1 MTPLSAPAK
10 INLGLRVLR
19 RRADGYH
26 EIESLFLPLD
36 LADEI
41 RLAVEPALHASVRL
55 SLAPTPLS
63 VPYGDENLAAR
74 AARAFLEAA
83 GLSCRVDIELAK
95 HTPVAAG
102 LGGGSSDAGAV
113 LRGLAAQFPEA
124 LDDEALAS
132 LALALL
138 LNRTIL
144 GAGFF
149 RTAFFLP
156 VITSTIAIA
165 VVWLWVYDDNNGLLN
180 LILRGLGFQPVRWL
194 TSSKTALL
202 SVIIM
207 NVWRNSGYHM
217 VIFLAGLQSIP
228 ETLYEAATI
237 DGVNTFQRFRY
248 ITWPLLVP
256 TTVFVLI
263 TNTIFTFQVFGPIY
277 VMTGGG
283 PARSTSVIVYYLY
296 QRAFEFQEMGYA
308 SAVAWIIFIILIG
321 LTLFQLWLSRNKEK
335 IW

>member
-1 MTPLSAPAK
+1 MSGPYSHR
-10 INLGLRVLR
+10 INRLLGLTPEFWQALKNT
-19 RRADGYH
+19 
-26 EIESLFLPLD
+26 FLYT
-36 LADEI
+36 
-41 RLAVEPALHASVRL
+41 VGV
-55 SLAPTPLS
+55 
-63 VPYGDENLAAR
+63 VPFGAA
-74 AARAFLEAA
+74 
-83 GLSCRVDIELAK
+83 
-95 HTPVAAG
+95 
-102 LGGGSSDAGAV
+102 
-113 LRGLAAQFPEA
+113 
-124 LDDEALAS
+124 AS

-144 GAGFF
+144 GSGFF

-165 VVWLWVYDDNNGLLN
+165 VVWLWVYDDNIGLLN

-202 SVIIM
+202 SMIIM
-207 NVWRNSGYHM
+207 NVWRNAGYHM

-228 ETLYEAATI
+228 ESLYEAATI

>member
-1 MTPLSAPAK
+1 MGSLRSALHSP
-10 INLGLRVLR
+10 LR
-19 RRADGYH
+19 REDFFTG
-26 EIESLFLPLD
+26 I
-36 LADEI
+36 I
-41 RLAVEPALHASVRL
+41 C
-55 SLAPTPLS
+55 LAPSLLVIAFFVVFPIIFSLYLSFHEWAILTPDKPFVGLDNFERMFS
-63 VPYGDENLAAR
+63 TPEFWQALKNTFLYTVGVVPVGAA
-74 AARAFLEAA
+74 
-83 GLSCRVDIELAK
+83 
-95 HTPVAAG
+95 
-102 LGGGSSDAGAV
+102 
-113 LRGLAAQFPEA
+113 
-124 LDDEALAS
+124 AS

-144 GAGFF
+144 GSGFF

-165 VVWLWVYDDNNGLLN
+165 VVWLWVYDDNIGLLN

-202 SVIIM
+202 SMIIM
-207 NVWRNSGYHM
+207 NVWRNAGYHM

-228 ETLYEAATI
+228 ESLYEAATI

>member
-1 MTPLSAPAK
+1 MGS
-10 INLGLRVLR
+10 LRSVLHSPLR
-19 RRADGYH
+19 REDFFTG
-26 EIESLFLPLD
+26 I
-36 LADEI
+36 I
-41 RLAVEPALHASVRL
+41 C
-55 SLAPTPLS
+55 LAPSLLVIAFFVVFPIIFSLYLSFHEWAILTPDKPFVGLDNFERMFS
-63 VPYGDENLAAR
+63 TPEFWQALKNTFLYTVGVVPFGAA
-74 AARAFLEAA
+74 
-83 GLSCRVDIELAK
+83 
-95 HTPVAAG
+95 
-102 LGGGSSDAGAV
+102 
-113 LRGLAAQFPEA
+113 
-124 LDDEALAS
+124 AS

-144 GAGFF
+144 GSGFF

-165 VVWLWVYDDNNGLLN
+165 VVWLWVYDDNIGLLN

-202 SVIIM
+202 SMIIM
-207 NVWRNSGYHM
+207 NVWRNAGYHM

-228 ETLYEAATI
+228 ESLYEAATI

-308 SAVAWIIFIILIG
+308 SAVAWSIFIILIG

>member
-1 MTPLSAPAK
+1 MGS
-10 INLGLRVLR
+10 LRCVLHSPLR
-19 RRADGYH
+19 REDFFTG
-26 EIESLFLPLD
+26 I
-36 LADEI
+36 I
-41 RLAVEPALHASVRL
+41 C
-55 SLAPTPLS
+55 LAPSLLVIAFFVVFPIIFSLYLSFHEWAILTPDKPFVGLDNFERMFS
-63 VPYGDENLAAR
+63 TPEFWQALKNTFLYTVGVVPFGAA
-74 AARAFLEAA
+74 
-83 GLSCRVDIELAK
+83 
-95 HTPVAAG
+95 
-102 LGGGSSDAGAV
+102 
-113 LRGLAAQFPEA
+113 
-124 LDDEALAS
+124 AS

-144 GAGFF
+144 GSGFF

-165 VVWLWVYDDNNGLLN
+165 VVWLWVYDDNIGLLN

-202 SVIIM
+202 SMIIM
-207 NVWRNSGYHM
+207 NVWRNAGYHM

-228 ETLYEAATI
+228 ESLYEAATI

-308 SAVAWIIFIILIG
+308 SAVAWSIFIILIG

>member
-1 MTPLSAPAK
+1 MGSLRSALHSP
-10 INLGLRVLR
+10 LR
-19 RRADGYH
+19 REDFFTG
-26 EIESLFLPLD
+26 I
-36 LADEI
+36 I
-41 RLAVEPALHASVRL
+41 C
-55 SLAPTPLS
+55 LAPSLLVIAFFVVFPIIFSLYLSFHEWAILTSDKPFVGLDNFERMFSTPEFWQALKNTFLYTVGV
-63 VPYGDENLAAR
+63 VPFGAA
-74 AARAFLEAA
+74 
-83 GLSCRVDIELAK
+83 
-95 HTPVAAG
+95 
-102 LGGGSSDAGAV
+102 
-113 LRGLAAQFPEA
+113 
-124 LDDEALAS
+124 AS

-144 GAGFF
+144 GSGFF

-165 VVWLWVYDDNNGLLN
+165 VVWLWVYDDNIGLLN

-202 SVIIM
+202 SMIIM
-207 NVWRNSGYHM
+207 NVWRNAGYHM

-228 ETLYEAATI
+228 ESLYEAATI